1 MTERFN
7 VMLPGMEQEFEL
19 GIPTIE
25 NEDVVFSIVTR
36 ESSFINSRRIQ
47 IIITCNAQ
55 NAEEDYIQIGEV
67 TIENRT
73 DSYSYGFDFQ
83 TDDLGMIH
91 ICTDFVD
98 RKTFITVSF

>member
-36 ESSFINSRRIQ
+36 ESSFNRRKIQ

-55 NAEEDYIQIGEV
+55 NAEEDYIQMGEV
-67 TIENRT
+67 TIDNRT

-91 ICTDFVD
+91 IETEFVGM
-98 RKTFITVSF
+98 KTFITVSF